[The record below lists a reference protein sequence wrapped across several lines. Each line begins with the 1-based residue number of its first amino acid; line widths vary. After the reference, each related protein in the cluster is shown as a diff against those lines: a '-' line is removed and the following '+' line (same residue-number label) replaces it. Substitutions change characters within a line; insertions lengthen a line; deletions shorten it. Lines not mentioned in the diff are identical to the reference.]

1 MRTKLKIVCTLTFL
15 SFVGNVMAQA
25 APSAVGGI
33 AATANGSEITTTWNS
48 VTSDPIAYYRVYY
61 SEISILEN
69 AGLFDDFETTEGNE
83 TTLTFTAPLGVDT
96 LYVTAIAVAE
106 SGLESEFFMAETQVE
121 VGTEPTPTA
130 PTPVQD
136 ENPSTPPPTPPVA
149 DQPEST
155 GDVRL
160 LKTEVVSPTEIVTT
174 FSAMVTVDQTNAPK
188 GLKIEGPRGDKLQI
202 KSITIDQNT
211 ITILT
216 EPQTRGTVYNVQFS
230 EPFEGKNGSPLD
242 ASDRSALITGHSDG
256 VEPPDI
262 APVRAV
268 DPLSP
273 PDITDF
279 ALVPQIQQNGA
290 YTVTMEW
297 AVDNAPGDLHGIVVY
312 QTRDGQTFGPP
323 SLLPIDIGGVQLQDV
338 TPGFFGLYIQTINVY
353 GYVSPG
359 VFQYASLPQYIPGY
373 GFYGDLTF
381 GSMDANGNALF
392 DEIDESE
399 VKVPENIATIEV
411 ITKDTPLQ
419 EIKGVDHLAAAEEV
433 ARLHWKNVAVLAGG
447 SSVVVLMLVSAFVF
461 VPRRRGGSD
470 IE

>member
-15 SFVGNVMAQA
+15 SFVGNVMAEA

-33 AATANGSEITTTWNS
+33 AATANGSEITATWNS

-96 LYVTAIAVAE
+96 LYVTAIAVSE
-106 SGLESEFFMAETQVE
+106 NGLESELFLEEAHIEISSA
-121 VGTEPTPTA
+121 PTA
-130 PTPVQD
+130 PTPTPAPVPTQAPAPTTTVIP
-136 ENPSTPPPTPPVA
+136 ENTS
-149 DQPEST
+149 E
-155 GDVRL
+155 DVRL
-160 LKTEVVSPTEIVTT
+160 LKTEVVSPTEIITT
-174 FSAMVTVDQTNAPK
+174 FSAMVTVDQANAPK
-188 GLKIEGPRGDKLQI
+188 GLKIEGPSGDNLQI
-202 KSITIDQNT
+202 KSITINQKT

-256 VEPPDI
+256 VEPPVV

-268 DPLSP
+268 DPMSP
-273 PDITDF
+273 PDITDV
-279 ALVPQIQQNGA
+279 ALVPHIQQNGA

-297 AVDNAPGDLHGIVVY
+297 TVDNTPGDLHGIVVY

-381 GSMDANGNALF
+381 GSMDSEGNVLF

-399 VKVPENIATIEV
+399 EEVAGNIATIEV
-411 ITKDTPLQ
+411 ISEDSPLQ
-419 EIKGVDHLAAAEEV
+419 EIEGVDHSAAAEEV
-433 ARLHWKNVAVLAGG
+433 AGLHWKNAAVLAGG

-461 VPRRRGGSD
+461 VPRMRGGSD